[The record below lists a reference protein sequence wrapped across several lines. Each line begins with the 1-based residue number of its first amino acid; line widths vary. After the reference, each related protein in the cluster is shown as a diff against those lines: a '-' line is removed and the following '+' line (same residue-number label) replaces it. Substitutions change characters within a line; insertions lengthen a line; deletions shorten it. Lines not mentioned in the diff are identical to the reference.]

1 MRTIEGI
8 VAKYNGIENIEGECL
23 IVLNCEDNP
32 LDDEIFPSFVLKGNY
47 YFKSSQRVRIYYPTP
62 IKIKEIDELGK
73 NKFDAVIDF
82 SGHLEV
88 EESMRN
94 PEKFYLNNF
103 IC

>member
-62 IKIKEIDELGK
+62 IKIKEIDGK
-73 NKFDAVIDF
+73 RHYIKA
-82 SGHLEV
+82 
-88 EESMRN
+88 
-94 PEKFYLNNF
+94 EKAEPLDRINGRVKYLS
-103 IC
+103 